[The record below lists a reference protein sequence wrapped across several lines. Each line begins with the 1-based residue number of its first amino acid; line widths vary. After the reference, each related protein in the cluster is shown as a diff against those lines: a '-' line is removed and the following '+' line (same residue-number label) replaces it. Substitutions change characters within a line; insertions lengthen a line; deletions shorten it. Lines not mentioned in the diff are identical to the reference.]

1 MRRDAFHVILT
12 IIVSLCLLCNASL
25 AEEST
30 PDLWYPYDIHADDSY
45 TTASY
50 KVSNALSGQNIER
63 GTKYVQIKPKNYF
76 LYGVPIEEISFMD
89 KGETWI
95 LFISAKVT
103 QSIEDV
109 DKLYKLYT
117 VISEK
122 LGSSS
127 MTPPKI
133 QQVTFDESKGMSVFN
148 TKDSFRSSLETA
160 KEYDQFHAYF
170 GYCSLEINVWDYYN
184 VTMFLTFSNKP
195 DLNRVIS
202 TETVTPDSTPV
213 PTVASTLSVTS
224 LPVIGIPVSSTNEPT
239 VSPEPKRED
248 ITLLQMLLIQY
259 GYLTGYYTSGVYDDN
274 TATAVED
281 FQINNDLNI
290 TGECNEETWKVLSS
304 GHVVQQSTV
313 YKSRRGKVYHSN
325 DTCSG
330 MKTAQA
336 MTLSEAL
343 QIGLTPCPHCN

>member
-12 IIVSLCLLCNASL
+12 IISFLCLLCNASL
-25 AEEST
+25 AEEGT
-30 PDLWYPYDIHADDSY
+30 ADLWYPYDIHADDSY
-45 TTASY
+45 NTASY
-50 KVSNALSGQNIER
+50 KVSNALSGQDIER
-63 GTKYVQIKPKNYF
+63 RIKYVQIKPKNYF
-76 LYGVPIEEISFMD
+76 LYSVPIKEVSFMD

-103 QSIEDV
+103 QSVEDV

-117 VISEK
+117 AISEK
-122 LGSSS
+122 LGEPS
-127 MTPPKI
+127 MTSPKI
-133 QQVTFDESKGMSVFN
+133 QQVTFDGSKEMSVFN

-160 KEYDQFHAYF
+160 KEYDQFHAHF
-170 GYCSLEINVWDYYN
+170 GYCNLEINVWDYYN
-184 VTMFLTFSNKP
+184 VTMFLTFSNKA
-195 DLNRVIS
+195 DLNQVIP

-213 PTVASTLSVTS
+213 PTVASTLSLTP
-224 LPVIGIPVSSTNEPT
+224 LPVIVISASPTNEPT
-239 VSPEPKRED
+239 VSPEPIRD
-248 ITLLQMLLIQY
+248 NISLLQMLLIQY
-259 GYLTGYYTSGVYDDN
+259 GYLTGYASGVYDDD

-281 FQINNDLNI
+281 FQVNNDLNV

-304 GHVVQQSTV
+304 DGAVPQSIV

-343 QIGLTPCPHCN
+343 QMGLTPCPHCH